1 MIIDD
6 HQGAF
11 LSSQMGTAVEPPH
24 LWKSVGV
31 STASYLSAYERSTF
45 M

>member
-1 MIIDD
+1 MTSRG
-6 HQGAF
+6 HQGVS
-11 LSSQMGTAVEPPH
+11 LSKPRGTAVEPPH
-24 LWKSVGV
+24 LQKSVGV